1 MNKKNYIKIAK
12 KTSLTQISELRKI
25 NKVFDKNFIKA
36 VEIMSNCKGK
46 IIAAGI
52 GKSGLIARKVSA
64 TLSSVGFPSFYLNP
78 GEANHGDL
86 GQIDKRDILLVFS
99 YSGNTVEL
107 TNMLKFANRFSIKII
122 GVASKKDSLL
132 LKTSTVPILLPK
144 VKESDPTGL
153 VPTTSTSL
161 TLLFG
166 DCLCSSLMYKFKF
179 SKEKFKVFHPGGSI
193 GQTLL
198 LVKDIMVRGSGIPLI
213 NYNSSISKGIK
224 IITQKDLGVGIVV
237 KNKLAIGVVT
247 DGDIRRGRKKFSNK
261 NKIQVL
267 MSKKPKYVSEST
279 SAAKA
284 LSEMNKYQIT
294 NLLVSS
300 DKDYQKNKVLFKPKG
315 ILNIH
320 ALLKYGI
327 K

>member
-198 LVKDIMVRGSGIPLI
+198 LVKDIMVRGSGMPLI

-224 IITQKDLGVGIVV
+224 IITQKDLGVGIVI

-247 DGDIRRGRKKFSNK
+247 DGDIRRGRKKFSKK

-284 LSEMNKYQIT
+284 LSEMNEYKIT